1 MRRKTVRDVIL
12 LFLTKKKLT
21 NKEISEELKISPS
34 NVGWHIKRM
43 KLNNLI
49 NEKDPDWT
57 DKNSI
62 QARWLINKL
71 NNSDAKFKV
80 IYFHHA
86 PYSSSS
92 KHGSD
97 KRMQWPFNEWGADVV
112 LAGYDHTYERIDI
125 DNLHILLMV

>member
-1 MRRKTVRDVIL
+1 MLILTILNCLEMKDIMILDLRRKTVRDVIL

-80 IYFHHA
+80 IYFH
-86 PYSSSS
+86 
-92 KHGSD
+92 
-97 KRMQWPFNEWGADVV
+97 
-112 LAGYDHTYERIDI
+112 
-125 DNLHILLMV
+125 ILLMV